1 MWRAELLVSGRL
13 QCGGGHM
20 ELLSTAM
27 DCATTAAFLQSR
39 QYIDYE
45 VEDGIYKAYLTW
57 VKVSPEHI

>member
-1 MWRAELLVSGRL
+1 
-13 QCGGGHM
+13 M

-57 VKVSPEHI
+57 VKVSPEHMRCYATRR